1 MNRRD
6 FLRLVG
12 VAGLLFPVAR
22 VASGWVPDVRIHGE
36 RRTLVTRQV
45 FVMGSVFQF
54 HLLTT
59 DEKSAWQDL
68 NQVVNRLRFLESVW
82 SVYLPESDLSGLNA
96 SAGADPVTVDSSTR
110 HLLQSA
116 RDIHTVTGGLF
127 DPTVEP
133 VMRLF
138 GFRQD
143 PDQLID
149 RPTDKELAALESAIG
164 IATIEMEGS
173 QIRLKHPLSA
183 VDPGGIGCGLALD
196 ESVSMLR
203 SAGHDRA
210 FLNFSGDV
218 FAMGSD
224 PDENGWEVEILNPSN
239 PEKNEIL
246 RIRDTALSTSGAYE
260 NRRGNGL
267 VSWGH
272 IIHPQHRRPEE
283 PVQSVTVMAKSATMA
298 DGLSTAA
305 FLKPNLLPVWK
316 SAGLLTNFSI
326 LS

>member
-45 FVMGSVFQF
+45 FVMGSVFHF
-54 HLLTT
+54 HLLTP

-68 NQVVNRLRFLESVW
+68 NRVVARLRFLESVW
-82 SVYLPESDLSGLNA
+82 SVYLPESDLSRLNA
-96 SAGADPVTVDSSTR
+96 SAGTDPVTVDSSTR
-110 HLLQSA
+110 RLLETAKELHALS
-116 RDIHTVTGGLF
+116 GGLF
-127 DPTVEP
+127 DLTVEP

-138 GFRQD
+138 GFRKD

-164 IATIEMEGS
+164 IGNVETKGS
-173 QIRLKHPLSA
+173 LAALRNGMSA

-218 FAMGSD
+218 FALGSD
-224 PDENGWEVEILNPSN
+224 PDENGWEVEILNPTI
-239 PEKNEIL
+239 PDKNEIL

-283 PVQSVTVMAKSATMA
+283 PVQSVTVVAKSATMA

-305 FLKPNLLPVWK
+305 FLKPDLLPVWK
-316 SAGLLTNFSI
+316 SSGYLTDFSI
-326 LS
+326 LL